1 MQLNLIGKHEHKP
14 SLGRVDNFLF
24 NEGEMNKKKKKDI
37 SVTVVICGRYG
48 LFSVNSKQKF
58 ESGCKCCL

>member
-24 NEGEMNKKKKKDI
+24 NEGEMNKNKEKRHF
-37 SVTVVICGRYG
+37 CY
-48 LFSVNSKQKF
+48 
-58 ESGCKCCL
+58 SGDLWKVWAVFCKL